1 LVEAVVDEVAVEEV
15 ASGVGGGLAFR
26 ADTKEEAAL

>member
-15 ASGVGGGLAFR
+15 AGGLTLR
-26 ADTKEEAAL
+26 AGTKEEAAL

>member
-15 ASGVGGGLAFR
+15 VGDVGGGLALR
-26 ADTKEEAAL
+26 ADTNKK

>member
-15 ASGVGGGLAFR
+15 AGGLALR
-26 ADTKEEAAL
+26 AGTKEEAAL